1 MNIDTQGGAAQRGR
15 ALLFSGHM
23 IDTAERLSPRFPP
36 ALAPRVADAIR
47 AKLAKL
53 SAGADDLAISSAAC
67 GSDILFAEAVLDR
80 GVPLRIYLPFD
91 ELQFIERSVNFA
103 NSDWPARYRAVIA
116 KAQLFIATRELG
128 ALPPGND
135 PFERNNLWM
144 LHEAHAI
151 RGANIV
157 FICVWN
163 GEEGDGPG
171 GTRHMM
177 DLVRHAGGVAH
188 WIDIRRL

>member
-1 MNIDTQGGAAQRGR
+1 VNSDTRGGAAERGR

-23 IDTAERLSPRFPP
+23 IDTVGRSSPRFPP

-47 AKLAKL
+47 AKLTHL
-53 SAGADDLAISSAAC
+53 SAGGNDIAISSAAC
-67 GSDILFAEAVLDR
+67 GSDILFAEAALER

-91 ELQFIERSVNFA
+91 EGQFIERSVNFA
-103 NSDWPARYRAVIA
+103 NSDWPERYRAVVA
-116 KAQLFIATRELG
+116 HSQLFIATRELG

-135 PFERNNLWM
+135 AFERINLWM
-144 LHEAHAI
+144 LNEAHAI
-151 RGANIV
+151 SGSNIV

-177 DLVRHAGGVAH
+177 DLVRRAGGVAH
-188 WIDIRRL
+188 WIDIRRI